1 MGIFADWQP
10 RYAERGIATF
20 PVVVEGTEKRP
31 AVGNYLKMGATASHQ
46 LTFRFLDHDALG
58 FMCGSRNG
66 ITVLDVDSR
75 DERVFADALA
85 RHGATPF
92 VVRSGGS
99 GNFQAWYRYG
109 GEKRQIRPWGKE
121 LPIDVLG
128 GGGYVVAPPSL
139 GARGVYRIIQGDLDD
154 LRRLPRM
161 GGLAK
166 PDTFIS
172 NEGVAPRDVV
182 SEGKRNKSLW
192 DACMRRAHKCGGVN
206 GLLEFARSRNAEF
219 GPPLADAEVAKVAL
233 SAWGYTERGENW
245 FGNGE
250 EARVGR
256 DTVRKLAACHPDAM
270 ALLLILKINH
280 EGTQDFVLANAM
292 ADKTLCW
299 PLRRFRA
306 ARVVLEH
313 EGIIRCV
320 HPGGR
325 GQNDPPIYTWA

>member
-1 MGIFADWQP
+1 MGIFAEWQP
-10 RYAERGIATF
+10 RYAEHGITTF
-20 PVVVEGTEKRP
+20 PLNGKKP
-31 AVGNYLKMGATASHQ
+31 ALDHYQKLGLRGSQQ
-46 LTFRFLDHDALG
+46 LTFRFPDHDALA
-58 FMCGSRNG
+58 FMCGSRNA
-66 ITVLDVDSR
+66 ITVLDVDTS
-75 DERVFADALA
+75 DERVLADALA

-92 VVRSGGS
+92 VVRSGG
-99 GNFQAWYRYG
+99 GNYQAWYRNG
-109 GEKRQIRPWGKE
+109 GERRQIRPWGKDV
-121 LPIDVLG
+121 PIDVLG
-128 GGGYVVAPPSL
+128 GGGQVVAPPSR
-139 GARGVYRIIQGDLDD
+139 GARGAYRIIQGDLDD

-161 GGLAK
+161 GGLARR
-166 PDTFIS
+166 DTIIS
-172 NEGVAPRDVV
+172 NDSGVHRDVV
-182 SEGKRNKSLW
+182 AEGKRNKSLW
-192 DACMRRAHKCGGVN
+192 DACMRRAHKCGGLN
-206 GLLEFARSRNAEF
+206 ELMEFAHSRNAEF
-219 GPPLADAEVAKVAL
+219 GPPLPNAEVAKVAL

-245 FGNGE
+245 FGRGE

-306 ARVVLEH
+306 ARAVLEH